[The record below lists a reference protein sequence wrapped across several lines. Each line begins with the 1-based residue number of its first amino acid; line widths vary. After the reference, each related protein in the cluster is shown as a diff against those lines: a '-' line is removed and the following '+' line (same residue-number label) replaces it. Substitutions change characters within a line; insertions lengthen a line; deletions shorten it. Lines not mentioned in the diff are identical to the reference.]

1 MSGFRLR
8 SCVWELT
15 LACCFG
21 CRYCGSAG
29 GRARADELSTAEC
42 LDTADQLAELGC
54 RRVSLIGGEVFLRR
68 DWAQIAGR
76 LTGRGAAVAVITNGY
91 LMSPEVLAQLWRPA
105 WSPWRCPSTGRRTCM
120 TPDGRRAASAGPW
133 TPWGRW

>member
-76 LTGRGAAVAVITNGY
+76 LTGLGVRVDVITNGY
-91 LMSPEVLAQLWRPA
+91 MMSPDVSAMKYRPTMPL
-105 WSPWRCPSTGRRTCM
+105 SGRI
-120 TPDGRRAASAGPW
+120 
-133 TPWGRW
+133 